1 MGWLSAIWEIF
12 KVVAPHA
19 APHVTEAVKDR
30 WTAKQAAVRKEREAR
45 DAQNAQEIAEVLVML
60 EQRMSSVDAR
70 AAATEEKV
78 LVLEEKLSQAEA
90 RAAKN
95 WSTARIW
102 AIWLLAWNAVVTAV
116 LLYLIFRRK

>member
-1 MGWLSAIWEIF
+1 MGWWSAIWEIF

-30 WTAKQAAVRKEREAR
+30 WTAKQAAERKKREAR
-45 DAQNAQEIAEVLVML
+45 DAQNEQEIAEVLVML

-70 AAATEEKV
+70 AVATEQKV
-78 LVLEEKLSQAEA
+78 LALEEKLSQAQAQAA
-90 RAAKN
+90 RN

-102 AIWLLAWNAVVTAV
+102 AMWLLAWNAIVTAV
-116 LLYLIFRRK
+116 LLYLILRRK